1 MISDGISPSLSDLLH
16 SVWQSLVPSMLLKM
30 ALFLIKFKNSFFKLE
45 INTSGK
51 LPADPVVRTRYCQWR
66 RQGFYF
72 WSGIAHQKKKKLAKI
87 RNQSVKFSH
96 SIMSNS
102 LWPHGWQHNRSPCPS
117 PTPRV
122 YSNSCPLS
130 QWCHPTSSPS
140 VAPIFSCP
148 QPLPA
153 SGAFPASRLFPS
165 GGQSIGA
172 SASTTVLL
180 MTIQGR

>member
-72 WSGIAHQKKKKLAKI
+72 WSGIAHQKKKNLQKLEI
-87 RNQSVKFSH
+87 NQLSSVT
-96 SIMSNS
+96 
-102 LWPHGWQHNRSPCPS
+102 Q
-117 PTPRV
+117 
-122 YSNSCPLS
+122 SCPTLCDHMDGS
-130 QWCHPTSSPS
+130 ITGLPVHRQLPEFTQTHVHWVGDAIQSSHPLSSPS
-140 VAPIFSCP
+140 S
-148 QPLPA
+148 PA
-153 SGAFPASRLFPS
+153 FNLSQHQGLF
-165 GGQSIGA
+165 Q
-172 SASTTVLL
+172 
-180 MTIQGR
+180 